1 VTTAAALAAATK
13 GFGPAARPG
22 QLREAL
28 DFPRACASWRMRPV
42 DPVFR
47 IPVTSAIPTLLLAG
61 QYDPI
66 TSLADARRV
75 ARTLGHATV
84 VLFPGSGH
92 GVALSGSGCPVSIM
106 MAFYDRPTARPDT
119 TCTARMGVT
128 FLVRG

>member
-1 VTTAAALAAATK
+1 
-13 GFGPAARPG
+13 
-22 QLREAL
+22 
-28 DFPRACASWRMRPV
+28 V